1 MADKA
6 NRVCVIGLGYIGLP
20 TASILATKGYDVI
33 GVDVQRRVVDT
44 INRGEIHIEEPGLDL
59 LVKSAVNSG
68 KLKAT
73 VEPEAADVF
82 FISVPTPLTEDK
94 APDLSYVEDASRA
107 LTPFLK
113 PGNLVIL
120 ESTSP
125 PGTTDDIVAPIV
137 AESGLTLGEDLFV
150 AHAPERVLPGHILR
164 EAVENDRIVGG
175 IDPRSTQ
182 AAADFYATF
191 VGGTIFSTDARTAEL
206 AKLTE
211 NAFRDVNIAFANE
224 LSLLCSQMEVNVWE
238 LIELAN
244 RHPRVNILRPGPGV
258 GGHCIAVDPWF
269 IVHRAPDVTPLM
281 ATARRVNDG
290 KPHFV
295 VERVRQR
302 AQRLIDPVIVC
313 LGAAYK
319 ADVDDLRESPALE
332 IAHALNQ
339 ANLGE
344 VLVCEPF
351 VRQLDGLENVAVQDA
366 LKRADIV
373 VALVP
378 HRQFKR
384 IDPELLKEKILIDT
398 CGLFNTPLEHRKF

>member
-1 MADKA
+1 MTESTK
-6 NRVCVIGLGYIGLP
+6 RVCVLGLGYIGLP
-20 TASILATKGYDVI
+20 TASILASKGYDVI
-33 GVDVQRRVVDT
+33 GVDVQRNIVET
-44 INRGEIHIEEPGLDL
+44 INRGDIHIEEPGLDL

-82 FISVPTPLTEDK
+82 FISVPTPLTEDN
-94 APDLSYVEDASRA
+94 APDLTYVEAASRA
-107 LTPFLK
+107 ITPFLK

-137 AESGLTLGEDLFV
+137 AESGLTLGEELFV

-175 IDPRSTQ
+175 IDPQSTQ
-182 AAADFYATF
+182 AAANFYATF

-206 AKLTE
+206 SKLTE

-224 LSLLCSQMEVNVWE
+224 LSLLCNKLQVNVWE

-244 RHPRVNILRPGPGV
+244 RHPRVSILRPGPGV

-269 IVHRAPDVTPLM
+269 VVHAAPELTPLM
-281 ATARRVNDG
+281 ATARNVNDG
-290 KPHFV
+290 KPNYV
-295 VERVRQR
+295 VEKVRQR
-302 AQRLIDPVIVC
+302 SARLRDPVIAC
-313 LGAAYK
+313 LGVTYK

-332 IAHALNQ
+332 IAHEIQ
-339 ANLGE
+339 RQELGE

-351 VRQLDGLENVAVQDA
+351 VRELDGLTNVSINEAIH
-366 LKRADIV
+366 RADII
-373 VALVP
+373 VAMVP

-384 IDPELLKEKILIDT
+384 IDQELLKEKILIDT
-398 CGLFNTPLEHRKF
+398 CGLFMTPLDHRRF